1 MAIGV
6 IGESTLISTITET
19 MPRLICGILALFL
32 EDAQ

>member
-1 MAIGV
+1 M
-6 IGESTLISTITET
+6 IGESTLMTTITRT